1 MAAEGDC
8 CIAGYGVNFG
18 GSCGNTLAE
27 ADANCCGLY
36 YLARYS
42 LQPGGEDT
50 SAFDCVAFVDKET
63 CATRGGMWS
72 DDSQLGP
79 GGCAHSAG
87 ALKSS
92 DSASASGPAL
102 LAAVLV
108 AAAAAL

>member
-8 CIAGYGVNFG
+8 CIAAYGMTFG
-18 GSCGNTLAE
+18 GACGNTLAE

-63 CATRGGMWS
+63 CAARAGTWS
-72 DDSQLGP
+72 DDGAMGP
-79 GGCAHSAG
+79 GGCAHSAA

-102 LAAVLV
+102 LAAVLA

>member
-1 MAAEGDC
+1 M
-8 CIAGYGVNFG
+8 NFG
-18 GSCGNTLAE
+18 DSCGNTLAE
-27 ADANCCGLY
+27 ADANCCSLY

-63 CATRGGMWS
+63 CATRGGLWS

-102 LAAVLV
+102 LAAVLA

>member
-1 MAAEGDC
+1 MKTAAAALLCLGLGCAAAGLPGD
-8 CIAGYGVNFG
+8 A
-18 GSCGNTLAE
+18 

-79 GGCAHSAG
+79 GGCAHSATPHSTWE
-87 ALKSS
+87 ALPKY
-92 DSASASGPAL
+92 
-102 LAAVLV
+102 
-108 AAAAAL
+108 

>member
-8 CIAGYGVNFG
+8 CIGVYGMNFG
-18 GSCGNTLAE
+18 DSCGNTLAE

-63 CATRGGMWS
+63 CATRGGLWS

-79 GGCAHSAG
+79 GGCAHSAA
-87 ALKSS
+87 ALKAS
-92 DSASASGPAL
+92 DAASASGPAL